1 MVQTGF
7 KAEAHCWKCFKE
19 NSDMSLLDG
28 KAVNL
33 CKGCLY
39 VVKQFSQWLNA
50 YGLGI
55 RQIMIAAVNKDE
67 LSVGENQ
74 GKRGSRGRKGS
85 SVNEKTPEEGGGD
98 PLVAEQG
105 EDST

>member
-1 MVQTGF
+1 MTNSYVQTGF

-19 NSDMSLLDG
+19 NTDMSFLDG
-28 KAVNL
+28 KPVNL

-55 RQIMIAAVNKDE
+55 REIVMTPVSEGKDGVE
-67 LSVGENQ
+67 GEGNPPPN
-74 GKRGSRGRKGS
+74 GKVRDKA
-85 SVNEKTPEEGGGD
+85 
-98 PLVAEQG
+98 PLRA
-105 EDST
+105 